1 MYNSHRGT
9 MGQGQPTASNS
20 NNRLS
25 DLFDQIRREFDVH
38 AQDRAGEH
46 DQSSKFLRFS
56 ESPNS
61 TIFQCFITTKVAKD
75 SPKLL
80 LFPNVSS
87 SPAQMIMKKQE
98 STKGQTLSKSRL
110 TRAENIVAAQMQE
123 MEMVRQK
130 VYELERNQMQ
140 IKQRYAVA
148 LVA

>member
-1 MYNSHRGT
+1 MSMHRT
-9 MGQGQPTASNS
+9 ELVNM
-20 NNRLS
+20 
-25 DLFDQIRREFDVH
+25 IKVV
-38 AQDRAGEH
+38 
-46 DQSSKFLRFS
+46 RFFGFP

-61 TIFQCFITTKVAKD
+61 TIFQCFVTTKVARD

-80 LFPNVSS
+80 LSPNASS
-87 SPAQMIMKKQE
+87 SPAQMMMKKHE
-98 STKGQTLSKSRL
+98 STKAQALSKRRL